1 MYLLISF
8 FVLNTDLK
16 NWLDFISSITSSL
29 AWPIAIITIIFV
41 FKPSII
47 SLFPKLKK
55 LIFKDFSLEFDQ
67 SVKKVQEDLDEIVS
81 ENDSLITFNNFA
93 DDNSLDFYEKVTSN
107 PRSTILDSWLPVEK
121 KLIDLNGTLNP
132 DLNPSKLIQPPYRI
146 LNNLKEQKI
155 ITPRVYNLFND
166 TRKLRNKVVH
176 NIDVNITIENAIEYK
191 KLCLELVSIID
202 NIEKGLSKD

>member
-16 NWLDFISSITSSL
+16 NWLDFFSSIINSL

-47 SLFPKLKK
+47 GLFPKLKK

-93 DDNSLDFYEKVTSN
+93 DDNSLDFYAKVTAN

-132 DLNPSKLIQPPYRI
+132 DLNPSKHTPSTSKI
-146 LNNLKEQKI
+146 LYKLKEQEI
-155 ITPRVYNLFND
+155 ITPRVYKLFTD
-166 TRKLRNKVVH
+166 TKRLRNKVVH
-176 NIDVNITIENAIEYK
+176 NIDVNITVENAIEYK

-202 NIEKGLSKD
+202 NIEKSLNKN